1 MDSFIFVPVAL
12 AFGVRSEKSAPRL
25 TTRSLLP
32 MFSSRNFMISGVTF
46 KSVVYLGLV
55 FVHGVRQWSSFVL
68 LNVAASFPST
78 VY

>member
-1 MDSFIFVPVAL
+1 MHASVML
-12 AFGVRSEKSAPRL
+12 ADL
-25 TTRSLLP
+25 TFP
-32 MFSSRNFMISGVTF
+32 FM
-46 KSVVYLGLV
+46 GLV

>member
-1 MDSFIFVPVAL
+1 
-12 AFGVRSEKSAPRL
+12 
-25 TTRSLLP
+25 
-32 MFSSRNFMISGVTF
+32 MFSSRDFMISGVTF
-46 KSVVYLGLV
+46 QSVVYFGLI